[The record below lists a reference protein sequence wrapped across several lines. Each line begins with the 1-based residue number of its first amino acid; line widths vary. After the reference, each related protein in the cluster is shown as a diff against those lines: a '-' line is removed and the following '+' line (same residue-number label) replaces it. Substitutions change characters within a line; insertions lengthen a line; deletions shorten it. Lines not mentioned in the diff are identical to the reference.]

1 MSGERVRIGALAKE
15 VDLSVGWLRKLADD
29 GAIPS
34 VRSGSGHR
42 RFDVE
47 AVRDAL
53 ARRQQPVTVATAAT
67 VVPQQHP
74 QWNRSVSLAGLE
86 EHEVWADVVADLQLD
101 RSSLAVRIMTYA
113 FTEMLNNAIDHSE
126 ATQAQVSVWSSTERL
141 GFAIRDDGV
150 GVFRRLR
157 TGLRL
162 DDDFTSIQE
171 LTKGK
176 RTTAPDKHTGEGIFF
191 SSKAVDLFQLTSA
204 GLRWTVDNIRADVA
218 VGDAPH
224 QPGTLVYAEISPAT
238 TRELQ
243 QLFQQFTVDF
253 EFVRTRPV
261 VKLFGLGMT
270 FVSRSEARRLL
281 DGLDEFTE
289 VEVDFNGVTDV
300 GQGFVDELLRVWPS
314 SHPGKRVIPVNMSEA
329 VEFMVRRGLPVDAAG
344 TGPAT
349 GTRPVTPSDE
359 QVPLPGA
366 HHPPKPL

>member
-1 MSGERVRIGALAKE
+1 MSEELVRIGALAKQ

-29 GAIPS
+29 GEIPS
-34 VRSGSGHR
+34 VRSGTGHR
-42 RFDVE
+42 RFNVA

-53 ARRQQPVTVATAAT
+53 ARRRQRGTVAMAPT

-74 QWNRSVSLAGLE
+74 QWIRSVPLAGLE
-86 EHEVWADVVADLQLD
+86 EHEVWAVVVADLRLD
-101 RSSLAVRIMTYA
+101 RSTPAVRIMTYA

-126 ATQAQVSVWSSTERL
+126 ATHAEISVWSSSARL
-141 GFAIRDDGV
+141 AFAIGDGGV
-150 GVFRRLR
+150 GVFPRLR
-157 TGLRL
+157 TGLGL
-162 DDDFTSIQE
+162 EDNFTSIQE

-176 RTTAPDKHTGEGIFF
+176 RTTAPDRHTGEGIFF

-243 QLFQQFTVDF
+243 QVFQQFTVDF

-300 GQGFVDELLRVWPS
+300 GQGFVDELLRVWPT

-329 VEFMVRRGLPVDAAG
+329 VEFMVRRGLPRDAAG
-344 TGPAT
+344 RGPAAEA
-349 GTRPVTPSDE
+349 PSVTPSE
-359 QVPLPGA
+359 
-366 HHPPKPL
+366 K